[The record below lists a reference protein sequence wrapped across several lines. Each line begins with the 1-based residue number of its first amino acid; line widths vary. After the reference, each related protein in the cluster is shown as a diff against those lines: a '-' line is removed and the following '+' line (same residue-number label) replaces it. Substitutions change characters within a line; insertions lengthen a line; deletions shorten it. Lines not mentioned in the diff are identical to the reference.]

1 MILFRRGIISM
12 AHHLVERRKEL
23 KRRRKRR
30 CERLKEK
37 KAALSKAGTTMPRAM
52 LKGWDTASPSITKP
66 IATPAAPG
74 WHASKV
80 DLQKAQSV
88 ENFVQLL
95 PADIKPRKIWT
106 TIPEELKEEIIRRAR
121 DLAASRHFAA
131 PAEWDGSL
139 KQALLLMSSGRL
151 PNGFKIFLGL

>member
-1 MILFRRGIISM
+1 MELLRRGITSM

-30 CERLKEK
+30 CERLKKK
-37 KAALSKAGTTMPRAM
+37 KAALSKVLPTMPRVIP
-52 LKGWDTASPSITKP
+52 KGSDTASPSMTKP
-66 IATPAAPG
+66 TETSAAPA

-80 DLQKAQSV
+80 DLQSAQSV
-88 ENFVQLL
+88 ESLVQLV
-95 PADIKPRKIWT
+95 PTDIKPRKIWT
-106 TIPEELKEEIIRRAR
+106 TIPEELRKEIIRRAR

-139 KQALLLMSSGRL
+139 KQALLLMGSGRL

>member
-1 MILFRRGIISM
+1 
-12 AHHLVERRKEL
+12 
-23 KRRRKRR
+23 
-30 CERLKEK
+30 
-37 KAALSKAGTTMPRAM
+37 MPQ
-52 LKGWDTASPSITKP
+52 GSDTASPRIAQP
-66 IATPAAPG
+66 IATPAAPAR
-74 WHASKV
+74 HASKV
-80 DLQKAQSV
+80 DLQRAQTV

-139 KQALLLMSSGRL
+139 KQALLLMGSGRL